1 MTATAVP
8 ATLIRP
14 RTRLRYRPNSTL
26 ITGVS
31 LITGLILVAI
41 FAPQIAPYS
50 PTDFDYNAVL
60 QPPSA
65 QHWFGTDN
73 FGRDILSPRDLG
85 ARIDLQIALFTTLVP
100 FFAGSIIG
108 AGAGYYGKWLDSLF
122 GLIVNVVVV
131 IPFLVLVIA
140 IVAFLGPGL
149 RNMYIAVSLV
159 GWVSY
164 ARLVRGEMLVQK
176 QSDYSLAARHG
187 LYVGARGGATLAA

>member
-73 FGRDILSPRDLG
+73 FGRDILSRVIW
-85 ARIDLQIALFTTLVP
+85 ARA
-100 FFAGSIIG
+100 
-108 AGAGYYGKWLDSLF
+108 
-122 GLIVNVVVV
+122 
-131 IPFLVLVIA
+131 
-140 IVAFLGPGL
+140 
-149 RNMYIAVSLV
+149 
-159 GWVSY
+159 
-164 ARLVRGEMLVQK
+164 
-176 QSDYSLAARHG
+176 H
-187 LYVGARGGATLAA
+187 